1 MSSQIDNPL
10 LRTKQSIKLSQKG
23 RPIADVSV
31 SALLM
36 LSRQVAASNLVS
48 RTNSIP
54 STALVLLYRLYRALE
69 SIPIV
74 KIYLLE
80 KYEEFK
86 KLFLKKL
93 KVRDVR
99 TIQCTCECLK
109 FQIFSNISVLSS
121 LVLLF
126 EIESEFEFAGSVD
139 ESTTIPFF
147 ISTVIPSECVL

>member
-1 MSSQIDNPL
+1 MVSSQIDNPL

-54 STALVLLYRLYRALE
+54 STALVLLYRLSRALE
-69 SIPIV
+69 SIV
-74 KIYLLE
+74 EIYLLE
-80 KYEEFK
+80 KYEELFK

-99 TIQCTCECLK
+99 SIQCTCESLK

-126 EIESEFEFAGSVD
+126 EI
-139 ESTTIPFF
+139 
-147 ISTVIPSECVL
+147 